1 MRTRTALFF
10 MMAFVFGIAAV
21 FLARQWL
28 ETQKHQTVVMSA
40 DKVSLT
46 KVVIATKDLSLGDR
60 IGADAIKEV
69 NWPAASVPAGAFD
82 SKEKLLASDPVV
94 VRRFLAN
101 EPILSSKL
109 AGPKARATLSAQ
121 IGETQRAVSVRV
133 NDVVGVAGFIL
144 PGDRVDVMITREI
157 DDKDNK
163 SVTDVLLQNIKVIG
177 IDQNANE
184 DASGT
189 QVVKAVT
196 LEVGP
201 DQAQKLV
208 LGSKVGELSLALRNY
223 LDVNAVPVRTVT
235 IADLRYGDMAVGPET
250 KQPVRRAVYRGT
262 SGPSIVITR
271 GTDSSA
277 YRVR

>member
-28 ETQKHQTVVMSA
+28 ETQKQQKITVTA
-40 DKVSLT
+40 DNVQVT
-46 KVVIATKDLSLGDR
+46 KVVVATKDLSLGDR
-60 IGADAIKEV
+60 IAADAVKEV
-69 NWPAASVPAGAFD
+69 DWPAGSVPTGAFD

-101 EPILSSKL
+101 EPILASKL
-109 AGPKARATLSAQ
+109 SGPKARATLSSQ
-121 IGETQRAVSVRV
+121 ISDTLRAVSVRV

-144 PGDRVDVMITREI
+144 PGDRVDVMVTRELD
-157 DDKDNK
+157 DDK
-163 SVTDVLLQNIKVIG
+163 SITDVLLQNIKVIG

-235 IADLRYGDMAVGPET
+235 IGDLRYGDTAVGPET
-250 KQPVRRAVYRGT
+250 KQPVRRSTHRG
-262 SGPSIVITR
+262 SAGPSIVITR
-271 GTDSSA
+271 GTNSSA
-277 YRVR
+277 YRVQ

>member
-10 MMAFVFGIAAV
+10 LMAFVFGIAAV

-28 ETQKHQTVVMSA
+28 QTQKQQTVVMSE
-40 DKVSLT
+40 DKVPLT

-60 IGADAIKEV
+60 IAADAVKEV
-69 NWPAASVPAGAFD
+69 NWPAGSVPAGAFD
-82 SKEKLLASDPVV
+82 SKDKLLATEPVV

-101 EPILSSKL
+101 EPILAAKL
-109 AGPKARATLSAQ
+109 AGPNARATLSAQ

-144 PGDRVDVMITREI
+144 PGDRVDVMITRELPG
-157 DDKDNK
+157 DDKK
-163 SVTDVLLQNIKVIG
+163 SITDVLLQNIKVIG

-201 DQAQKLV
+201 EQAQKLV
-208 LGSKVGELSLALRNY
+208 LGTKVGELSLALRNY

-235 IADLRYGDMAVGPET
+235 IGDLRYGDKADGPET
-250 KQPVRRAVYRGT
+250 KPVARRAAYRGPA
-262 SGPSIVITR
+262 GPSIVITR
-271 GTDSSA
+271 GTSSSN

>member
-1 MRTRTALFF
+1 
-10 MMAFVFGIAAV
+10 MMALLFGIAAV

-28 ETQKHQTVVMSA
+28 ETQKHQTVVVSD
-40 DKVSLT
+40 DKVPLT

-60 IGADAIKEV
+60 IDADAVKEV
-69 NWPAASVPAGAFD
+69 NWPAGSVPAGAFE
-82 SKEKLLASDPVV
+82 SKDKLLAGDPVV

-101 EPILSSKL
+101 EPILTSKL
-109 AGPKARATLSAQ
+109 AGPKVRATLSAQ
-121 IGETQRAVSVRV
+121 ISEAQRAVSVRV

-144 PGDRVDVMITREI
+144 PGDRVDVMVTREI
-157 DDKDNK
+157 ADSK

-235 IADLRYGDMAVGPET
+235 VADLRYGDSAVGPET
-250 KQPVRRAVYRGT
+250 KAAPRRAAYSGT
-262 SGPSIVITR
+262 VGSKVVITR
-271 GTDSSA
+271 GTNSSS
-277 YRVR
+277 YSVR

>member
-1 MRTRTALFF
+1 MLA
-10 MMAFVFGIAAV
+10 MAFGIAAV

-28 ETQKHQTVVMSA
+28 ETQKHQTVVMSE
-40 DKVSLT
+40 DKVPLT

-60 IGADAIKEV
+60 IGADAITEV
-69 NWPAASVPAGAFD
+69 NWPVGSVPAGAFD
-82 SKEKLLASDPVV
+82 SKDKLLATDPVV

-109 AGPKARATLSAQ
+109 AGSKTRATLSAQ
-121 IGETQRAVSVRV
+121 IGDTQRAVSVRV

-144 PGDRVDVMITREI
+144 PGDRVDVMITREV
-157 DDKDNK
+157 DDKGK
-163 SVTDVLLQNIKVIG
+163 SITDVLLQNIKVIG

-223 LDVNAVPVRTVT
+223 LDVNAVPARTVT
-235 IADLRYGDMAVGPET
+235 IGDLRYGDTAVGPET
-250 KQPVRRAVYRGT
+250 KLPARRSFYRGAA
-262 SGPSIVITR
+262 GPSVVITR
-271 GTDSSA
+271 GTSSSA
-277 YRVR
+277 YNVR

>member
-28 ETQKHQTVVMSA
+28 ETQKNQKVTVTA
-40 DKVSLT
+40 DNVQVT
-46 KVVIATKDLSLGDR
+46 KVVVATKDLSLGDR
-60 IGADAIKEV
+60 IAADAVKEV
-69 NWPAASVPAGAFD
+69 DWPAGSVPAGAYD

-101 EPILSSKL
+101 EPILASKL
-109 AGPKARATLSAQ
+109 SGPNARATLSSQ
-121 IGETQRAVSVRV
+121 ISDTLRAVSVRV

-144 PGDRVDVMITREI
+144 PGDRVDVMVTRELEN
-157 DDKDNK
+157 DK
-163 SVTDVLLQNIKVIG
+163 SITDVLLQNIKVIG

-201 DQAQKLV
+201 EQAQKLV

-235 IADLRYGDMAVGPET
+235 IGDLRYGDMAVGPET
-250 KQPVRRAVYRGT
+250 KQPVRRAVRRGG
-262 SGPSIVITR
+262 SAGPSVVITR
-271 GTDSSA
+271 GTSSSA
-277 YRVR
+277 YRVQ

>member
-10 MMAFVFGIAAV
+10 LMALVFGVAAV

-28 ETQKHQTVVMSA
+28 QTQKQQTVVMSE
-40 DKVSLT
+40 DKVPLT

-60 IGADAIKEV
+60 IAADAVKEV
-69 NWPAASVPAGAFD
+69 NWPAGSVPAGAFD
-82 SKEKLLASDPVV
+82 NKDKLLASEPVV

-101 EPILSSKL
+101 EPILASKL
-109 AGPKARATLSAQ
+109 AGPNARATLSAQ

-144 PGDRVDVMITREI
+144 PGDRVDVMITRELEN
-157 DDKDNK
+157 DK
-163 SVTDVLLQNIKVIG
+163 SITDVLLQNIKVIG

-201 DQAQKLV
+201 EQAQKLV

-235 IADLRYGDMAVGPET
+235 IGDLRYGDKADGPET
-250 KQPVRRAVYRGT
+250 KPVARRAVYRGPA
-262 SGPSIVITR
+262 GPSIVITR
-271 GTDSSA
+271 GTSSSS

>member
-10 MMAFVFGIAAV
+10 LMAFVFGIAAV

-28 ETQKHQTVVMSA
+28 QTQKQQTVVMSE
-40 DKVSLT
+40 DKVPLT

-60 IGADAIKEV
+60 IGADAVKEV
-69 NWPAASVPAGAFD
+69 NWPAGSVPAGAFT
-82 SKEKLLASDPVV
+82 SKDKLLATDPVV

-101 EPILSSKL
+101 EPILASKL
-109 AGPKARATLSAQ
+109 AGSNARATLSAQ
-121 IGETQRAVSVRV
+121 ISEAQRAVSVRV

-144 PGDRVDVMITREI
+144 PGDRVDVMITRELEN
-157 DDKDNK
+157 DK
-163 SVTDVLLQNIKVIG
+163 SITDVLLQNIKVIG

-201 DQAQKLV
+201 EHAQKLV

-235 IADLRYGDMAVGPET
+235 IADLRYGDTAVGLET
-250 KQPVRRAVYRGT
+250 KPAARRAAYRGPA
-262 SGPSIVITR
+262 GPSIVITR
-271 GTDSSA
+271 GTSSSS

>member
-28 ETQKHQTVVMSA
+28 ETQKNQKITVTA
-40 DKVSLT
+40 DNVQVT
-46 KVVIATKDLSLGDR
+46 KVVVATKDLSLGDR
-60 IGADAIKEV
+60 IAADAVKEV
-69 NWPAASVPAGAFD
+69 DWPAGSVPAGAYD

-101 EPILSSKL
+101 EPILASKL
-109 AGPKARATLSAQ
+109 SGPKARATLSSQ
-121 IGETQRAVSVRV
+121 ISDTLRAVSVRV

-144 PGDRVDVMITREI
+144 PGDRVDVMVTRELEN
-157 DDKDNK
+157 DK
-163 SVTDVLLQNIKVIG
+163 SITDVLLQNIKVIG

-201 DQAQKLV
+201 EQAQKLV

-235 IADLRYGDMAVGPET
+235 IGDLRYGDMAVGPET
-250 KQPVRRAVYRGT
+250 KQPVRRAARRSG
-262 SGPSIVITR
+262 SAGPSVVITR
-271 GTDSSA
+271 GTNSSA
-277 YRVR
+277 YRVQ

>member
-28 ETQKHQTVVMSA
+28 ETQKHQTVVMSE
-40 DKVSLT
+40 DKVPLT

-69 NWPAASVPAGAFD
+69 NWPAGSVPAGAFD
-82 SKEKLLASDPVV
+82 SKDKLLASDPVV

-101 EPILSSKL
+101 EPILASKL

-144 PGDRVDVMITREI
+144 PGDRVDVMVTREV
-157 DDKDNK
+157 DDKGK
-163 SVTDVLLQNIKVIG
+163 SITDVLLQNIKVIG

-235 IADLRYGDMAVGPET
+235 IADLRYGDTAVGPET
-250 KQPVRRAVYRGT
+250 KQAVRRAVYRGT
-262 SGPSIVITR
+262 PGPSIVITR